1 MLRELA
7 HVPSRLLA
15 IIIERLWILGRPLTI
30 GEREALPP
38 SSKKDVGMTYM
49 YRELVSLPGVPGKIQ
64 KLVLVVCVFVQKE
77 MTVNSLHRLIKRKSC
92 LMYLIDFCDKMTRS
106 DEKVRAMENI
116 YLSPSIV

>member
-7 HVPSRLLA
+7 YVSSRLLA

-38 SSKKDVGMTYM
+38 SSKKVVGMTYM
-49 YRELVSLPGVPGKIQ
+49 YRELVSLTGVPGKIQ

-77 MTVNSLHRLIKRKSC
+77 MTVNSLPRLIKGQSC